1 MRDFQRGCQG
11 CSGSYK
17 ECNGMVNDLRR
28 FADWDDLAAHC
39 DEETI
44 VGWINELAER
54 RLERARAAAGL
65 VETNR

>member
-1 MRDFQRGCQG
+1 
-11 CSGSYK
+11 
-17 ECNGMVNDLRR
+17 MVNALRQ

-54 RLERARAAAGL
+54 RSERARAAAGM
-65 VETNR
+65 VETIE